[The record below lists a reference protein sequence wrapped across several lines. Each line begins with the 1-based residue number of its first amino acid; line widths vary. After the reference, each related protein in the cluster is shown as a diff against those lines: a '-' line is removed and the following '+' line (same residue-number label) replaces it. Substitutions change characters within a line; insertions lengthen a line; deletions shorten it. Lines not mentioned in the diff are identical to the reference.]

1 MCWAQVKPALKY
13 LTDPKYEH
21 DRPKNTHSSTHDK
34 YFKEQIMSKQ
44 QYNLHTKTDYL
55 NRKMFLDPAGPVTIQ
70 RFEEVKYKKI
80 ADFEATARGF
90 FWQPEEISLTKDS
103 NDFKDASDAVKHIFT
118 SNLLRQTALD
128 SLQGRGPSQI
138 FMPVI
143 SLPELEALVYNWTFF
158 ETNIHSKSYSH
169 IIRNIYNVPKDV
181 FNTIHDTKEI
191 VDMASSVGDYYEA
204 LHMVNCRK
212 QMGETVTEHEHVRAI
227 WMALHA
233 SYALEAFRFMVSF
246 ATSLAMVE
254 NRIFI
259 GNGNIISLI
268 LQDELLH
275 KGWTAY
281 LINQVIKEDPRF
293 LVAKE
298 ECEQEVY
305 QLYMDVIRE
314 EKAWAD
320 YLFNKGPVIGL
331 NANILKDFVDYTAVG
346 ALKDIGIKYQGIA
359 PKSTPIPWF
368 NKHTDT
374 SKKQTALQENESTN
388 YVIGVMSEG
397 IDYDA
402 LPAL

>member
-1 MCWAQVKPALKY
+1 
-13 LTDPKYEH
+13 
-21 DRPKNTHSSTHDK
+21 
-34 YFKEQIMSKQ
+34 MSKA
-44 QYNLHTKTDYL
+44 QYNLNTKTDYL

-80 ADFEATARGF
+80 ADFDSTARGF
-90 FWQPEEISLTKDS
+90 FWQPEEISLSKDA

-128 SLQGRGPSQI
+128 SLQGRGPTQV
-138 FMPVI
+138 FTPVC
-143 SLPELEALVYNWTFF
+143 SLPELEALMYNWGFF

-191 VDMASSVGDYYEA
+191 VDMASSVGKYYDE
-204 LHMVNCRK
+204 LHKINCQK
-212 QMGETVTEHEHVRAI
+212 ELGQEVTEKEHVKAV
-227 WMALHA
+227 WLALHA

-254 NRIFI
+254 NKIFI

-281 LINQVIKEDPRF
+281 IINQVVKEDVRF
-293 LVAKE
+293 ATAAKE
-298 ECEQEVY
+298 CEREVY
-305 QLYMDVIRE
+305 ALYLDVIRE
-314 EKAWAD
+314 EKEWAD

-346 ALKDIGIKYQGIA
+346 ALKDIGIKYNQPA

-368 NKHTDT
+368 NKHSDT

-388 YVIGVMSEG
+388 YVIGVMGEG

>member
-1 MCWAQVKPALKY
+1 
-13 LTDPKYEH
+13 
-21 DRPKNTHSSTHDK
+21 
-34 YFKEQIMSKQ
+34 MSKQ
-44 QYNLHTKTDYL
+44 QYNLNTKTDYL

-90 FWQPEEISLTKDS
+90 FWQPEEISLSKDA
-103 NDFKDASDAVKHIFT
+103 NDFKDASEAVKHIFT

-191 VDMASSVGDYYEA
+191 VDMASSVGDYYDS
-204 LHMVNCRK
+204 LHRINCMKEMEGSVNEK
-212 QMGETVTEHEHVRAI
+212 GHIKAI
-227 WMALHA
+227 WLALNA

-254 NRIFI
+254 NKIFI
-259 GNGNIISLI
+259 GNGNIIQLI

-281 LINQVIKEDPRF
+281 LINQVVKEDPRF
-293 LVAKE
+293 AEAKQ

-346 ALKDIGIKYQGIA
+346 ALKDIGLKYNNTA
-359 PKSTPIPWF
+359 PKTTPIPWF

-388 YVIGVMSEG
+388 YVIGAMSESL
-397 IDYDA
+397 DYEA
-402 LPAL
+402 LPNF

>member
-1 MCWAQVKPALKY
+1 
-13 LTDPKYEH
+13 
-21 DRPKNTHSSTHDK
+21 
-34 YFKEQIMSKQ
+34 MSQ
-44 QYNLHTKTDYL
+44 AQYNLTTKTDYL

-70 RFEEVKYKKI
+70 RFEEVKYSKI
-80 ADFEATARGF
+80 AKFEETARGF
-90 FWQPEEISLTKDS
+90 FWQPEEISLSKDAT
-103 NDFKDASDAVKHIFT
+103 DFKDASDAVKHIFT

-128 SLQGRGPSQI
+128 SLQGRGPTQV
-138 FMPVI
+138 FMPVV
-143 SLPELEALVYNWTFF
+143 SLPELEALLYNWTFF

-181 FNTIHDTKEI
+181 FNTIHDTQEI
-191 VDMASSVGDYYEA
+191 IDMASSVGNYYEK
-204 LHMVNCRK
+204 LHQLNCFK
-212 QMGETVTEHEHVRAI
+212 EISPGTVSEESHIKAI

-254 NRIFI
+254 NKIFI

-281 LINQVIKEDPRF
+281 IINQVIKEDSRF
-293 LVAKE
+293 AAIKQ
-298 ECEQEVY
+298 ECEAEVY
-305 QLYMDVIRE
+305 QLYVDVIRE

-331 NANILKDFVDYTAVG
+331 NAAVLKDFVDYTAVA
-346 ALKDIGIKYQGIA
+346 ALKEIGIKYQSNA

-368 NKHTDT
+368 NKHVDT

-388 YVIGVMSEG
+388 YVIGVMSDS
-397 IDYDA
+397 IDYDQ
-402 LPAL
+402 LPNL

>member
-1 MCWAQVKPALKY
+1 
-13 LTDPKYEH
+13 
-21 DRPKNTHSSTHDK
+21 
-34 YFKEQIMSKQ
+34 MSKQ

-55 NRKMFLDPAGPVTIQ
+55 SRKMFLDPAGPVTIQ

-80 ADFEATARGF
+80 ADFDATARGF
-90 FWQPEEISLTKDS
+90 FWQPEEISLTKDA

-128 SLQGRGPSQI
+128 SLQGRGPTQV
-138 FMPVI
+138 FTPVC
-143 SLPELEALVYNWTFF
+143 SLPEVEALMYNWGFF

-191 VDMASSVGDYYEA
+191 VDMASSVGNYYDK
-204 LHMVNCRK
+204 LHVINCRK
-212 QMGETVTEHEHVRAI
+212 ELGQEVTEKEHIRAI
-227 WMALHA
+227 WLALHA

-254 NRIFI
+254 NKIFI

-281 LINQVIKEDPRF
+281 MINQVVKEDPRF
-293 LVAKE
+293 VEAKQ
-298 ECEQEVY
+298 ECEAEVY
-305 QLYMDVIRE
+305 QLYIDVIRE
-314 EKAWAD
+314 EKEWAD
-320 YLFNKGPVIGL
+320 YLFKKGPVIGL
-331 NANILKDFVDYTAVG
+331 NANILRDFVDYTAVG
-346 ALKDIGIKYQGIA
+346 ALKDIGIKYNTPS

-388 YVIGVMSEG
+388 YVIGIMGEG

-402 LPAL
+402 LPVL

>member
-1 MCWAQVKPALKY
+1 
-13 LTDPKYEH
+13 
-21 DRPKNTHSSTHDK
+21 
-34 YFKEQIMSKQ
+34 MSKE

-80 ADFEATARGF
+80 ADFETTARGF
-90 FWQPEEISLTKDS
+90 FWVPEEISLSKDA

-128 SLQGRGPSQI
+128 SLQGRAPSQV
-138 FMPVI
+138 FTPVC
-143 SLPELEALVYNWTFF
+143 SLPELEALIYNWTFF
-158 ETNIHSKSYSH
+158 ETNIHSRSYSH

-181 FNTIHDTKEI
+181 FNTIHDTSEI
-191 VDMASSVGDYYEA
+191 VDMASSVGNYYDT
-204 LHMVNCRK
+204 LHKVNCRK
-212 QMGETVTEHEHVRAI
+212 ELDEKVTEKEHIKAI

-254 NRIFI
+254 NKIFI

-275 KGWTAY
+275 KGWTAF
-281 LINQVIKEDPRF
+281 LINQVVKEDPRF
-293 LVAKE
+293 AE
-298 ECEQEVY
+298 ARDECQAEVY

-314 EKAWAD
+314 EKQWAD
-320 YLFNKGPVIGL
+320 YLFKKGPVIGL
-331 NANILKDFVDYTAVG
+331 NAGILKEFVDYTAVG
-346 ALKDIGIKYQGIA
+346 ALKDIGIKYQQAA
-359 PKSTPIPWF
+359 PKSSPIPWF

-374 SKKQTALQENESTN
+374 SKKQSALQETESTN
-388 YVIGVMSEG
+388 YVIGVMSEAL
-397 IDYDA
+397 DYDE
-402 LPAL
+402 LPVL

>member
-1 MCWAQVKPALKY
+1 
-13 LTDPKYEH
+13 
-21 DRPKNTHSSTHDK
+21 
-34 YFKEQIMSKQ
+34 MSEA
-44 QYNLHTKTDYL
+44 QYNLNTKTDYL
-55 NRKMFLDPAGPVTIQ
+55 NRKMFLDPAGPVNIK

-80 ADFEATARGF
+80 ADYDDTAQGF
-90 FWQPEEISLTKDS
+90 FWRPQEISLTKDS
-103 NDFKDASDAVKHIFT
+103 ADFKEASDAVKHIFT

-138 FMPVI
+138 FTPVV
-143 SLPELEALVYNWTFF
+143 SLPELEALMYNWTFF

-191 VDMASSVGDYYEA
+191 IDMASSVGKYYDA
-204 LHMVNCRK
+204 LHTLNCFK
-212 QMGETVTEHEHVRAI
+212 ETGTDVAESHHIKAI

-254 NRIFI
+254 NKIFI

-281 LINQVIKEDPRF
+281 IINQVVKEDPRF
-293 LVAKE
+293 AQAKV

-305 QLYMDVIRE
+305 ALYMDVIRE
-314 EKAWAD
+314 EKDWAK
-320 YLFNKGPVIGL
+320 YLFKLGPVIGL
-331 NANILKDFVDYTAVG
+331 NANILIDFVDYTAVG
-346 ALKDIGIKYQGIA
+346 ALKDIGIKYQASA

-374 SKKQTALQENESTN
+374 SKKQSALQETESTN
-388 YVIGVMSEG
+388 YVIGVMSDTL
-397 IDYDA
+397 DYDT
-402 LPAL
+402 LPNI

>member
-1 MCWAQVKPALKY
+1 
-13 LTDPKYEH
+13 
-21 DRPKNTHSSTHDK
+21 
-34 YFKEQIMSKQ
+34 MSQ
-44 QYNLHTKTDYL
+44 AQYNLTTKTDYL

-90 FWQPEEISLTKDS
+90 FWQPEEISLSKDA

-128 SLQGRGPSQI
+128 SLQGRGPTQV
-138 FMPVI
+138 FTPVC
-143 SLPELEALVYNWTFF
+143 SLPEVEALMYNWGFF

-181 FNTIHDTKEI
+181 FNTIHDTTEI
-191 VDMASSVGDYYEA
+191 VGMASSVGRYYDK
-204 LHMVNCRK
+204 LHELNCFKEINPKTVNEK
-212 QMGETVTEHEHVRAI
+212 DHVKAI
-227 WMALHA
+227 WLALHA

-254 NRIFI
+254 NKIFI
-259 GNGNIISLI
+259 GNGNIIGLI

-281 LINQVIKEDPRF
+281 LINQVIKEDSRF
-293 LVAKE
+293 AAAKE
-298 ECEQEVY
+298 SCEAEVY
-305 QLYMDVIRE
+305 ALYQDVIRE

-320 YLFNKGPVIGL
+320 YLFKMGPVIGL

-346 ALKDIGIKYQGIA
+346 ALKDIGIKYQAVA
-359 PKSTPIPWF
+359 PRSTPIPWF
-368 NKHTDT
+368 NKHSDT

>member
-1 MCWAQVKPALKY
+1 
-13 LTDPKYEH
+13 
-21 DRPKNTHSSTHDK
+21 
-34 YFKEQIMSKQ
+34 MSKQ

-80 ADFEATARGF
+80 ADFEAIARGF
-90 FWQPEEISLTKDS
+90 FWQPEEISLSKDA
-103 NDFKDASDAVKHIFT
+103 NDFKEASDAVKHIFT

-138 FMPVI
+138 FTPVV

-158 ETNIHSKSYSH
+158 ETNIHSRSYSH
-169 IIRNIYNVPKDV
+169 IIRNIYGVPKDV

-191 VDMASSVGDYYEA
+191 VDMASSVGNYYDA
-204 LHMVNCRK
+204 LHLINCRK
-212 QMGETVTEHEHVRAI
+212 EAGEKINEKTHIKAI
-227 WMALHA
+227 WLALNA

-254 NRIFI
+254 NKIFI

-275 KGWTAY
+275 KGWTAF
-281 LINQVIKEDPRF
+281 LINQVVKEDTRF
-293 LVAKE
+293 AEVKA

-305 QLYMDVIRE
+305 NMYIDVIRE
-314 EKAWAD
+314 EKEWAD

-331 NANILKDFVDYTAVG
+331 NANILRDFVDYTAVS
-346 ALKDIGIKYQGIA
+346 ALKDIGIKYQANA
-359 PKSTPIPWF
+359 PRSTPIPWF
-368 NKHTDT
+368 NKHVDT
-374 SKKQTALQENESTN
+374 SKKQTALQESESTN
-388 YVIGVMSEG
+388 YVIGVMSDA
-397 IDYDA
+397 IDYDE